1 MPTRSA
7 ARGLVLAVAGTA
19 AVVALAVALT
29 PGLRRRAVGM
39 VTRRTEPEP
48 QQPTHIV
55 LPDRMPESDW
65 GELDEAVEEG
75 RAVGSGDVA
84 LTGA

>member
-1 MPTRSA
+1 MSLR
-7 ARGLVLAVAGTA
+7 RIVLATAG
-19 AVVALAVALT
+19 VVALAAVAVALT
-29 PGLRRRAVGM
+29 PKGRRRALALVG
-39 VTRRTEPEP
+39 RGAQPEP

-65 GELDEAVEEG
+65 GEIEEAIDEG
-75 RAVGSGDVA
+75 RAVVAGDVA

>member
-1 MPTRSA
+1 MSLRSA
-7 ARGLVLAVAGTA
+7 VRGIVLAAAGA
-19 AVVALAVALT
+19 AVALT
-29 PGLRRRAVGM
+29 VAAILSPAA
-39 VTRRTEPEP
+39 RRTALGLVGKGAEPDP

-65 GELDEAVEEG
+65 TDVEEAIVEDG
-75 RAVGSGDVA
+75 RGDVA